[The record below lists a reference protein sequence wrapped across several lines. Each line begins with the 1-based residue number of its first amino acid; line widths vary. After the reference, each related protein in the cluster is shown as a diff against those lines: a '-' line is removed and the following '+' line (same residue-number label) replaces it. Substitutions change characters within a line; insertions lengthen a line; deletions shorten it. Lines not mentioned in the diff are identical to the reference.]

1 MAGGASE
8 GIRCGSIFSSSSAR
22 LSARKIAQALAIAVA
37 TKDVIIGAAHPFQPV
52 GLCVS
57 MGPGGLGQ
65 RLSTLS
71 GGGLWAQ
78 VWFGQPATLRVSR
91 NRDSSG
97 KSAKEPARAV
107 VGGDGR
113 VLDALL
119 STLSSRL
126 RQGLDHR
133 TRRPSHRGG
142 VRPPSS
148 ASEPMADSVVRRGIS
163 YLPHMQPAAQ
173 HPKLPRR

>member
-1 MAGGASE
+1 
-8 GIRCGSIFSSSSAR
+8 
-22 LSARKIAQALAIAVA
+22 
-37 TKDVIIGAAHPFQPV
+37 
-52 GLCVS
+52 

-119 STLSSRL
+119 SD
-126 RQGLDHR
+126 QEIDELDAFL
-133 TRRPSHRGG
+133 
-142 VRPPSS
+142 
-148 ASEPMADSVVRRGIS
+148 ASEARP
-163 YLPHMQPAAQ
+163 
-173 HPKLPRR
+173 

>member
-1 MAGGASE
+1 
-8 GIRCGSIFSSSSAR
+8 
-22 LSARKIAQALAIAVA
+22 
-37 TKDVIIGAAHPFQPV
+37 
-52 GLCVS
+52 

-119 STLSSRL
+119 SD
-126 RQGLDHR
+126 QEIDELDAFL
-133 TRRPSHRGG
+133 
-142 VRPPSS
+142 
-148 ASEPMADSVVRRGIS
+148 ASEARPQECMDITALDGLLTAVAFGPIFRFRADG
-163 YLPHMQPAAQ
+163 
-173 HPKLPRR
+173 

>member
-1 MAGGASE
+1 MAGGALE
-8 GIRCGSIFSSSSAR
+8 GIQCGSIFSSSSAR

-107 VGGDGR
+107 VGGNGR

-119 STLSSRL
+119 SD
-126 RQGLDHR
+126 QEIDELDAFL
-133 TRRPSHRGG
+133 
-142 VRPPSS
+142 
-148 ASEPMADSVVRRGIS
+148 ASEARS
-163 YLPHMQPAAQ
+163 
-173 HPKLPRR
+173 